1 MQIQQFEAPGLR
13 ITRTFDGWNG
23 AHYIVWKP
31 SVSMWF
37 RDRKAMLK
45 FVSWP
50 VKTPTGDR
58 LREWLKECGDDA
70 ATKTVNGAD
79 SPTVDQAAG
88 AA

>member
-1 MQIQQFEAPGLR
+1 
-13 ITRTFDGWNG
+13 
-23 AHYIVWKP
+23 
-31 SVSMWF
+31 
-37 RDRKAMLK
+37 MLK

-70 ATKTVNGAD
+70 ATRTVDGAE
-79 SPTVDQAAG
+79 SPTVNQAAG